1 MKENK
6 TLKIS
11 ENFEYNPLNYLNENV
26 EINYLM
32 FEKPYKE
39 A

>member
-1 MKENK
+1 MDNK
-6 TLKIS
+6 GTQEK
-11 ENFEYNPLNYLNENV
+11 FEYNPLNYLNENV